1 MTVKVELA
9 AIENLTLCGWYVNG
23 TESTAVAK
31 PSSFSFPS
39 AAFTNVGS
47 FLVRGSPGCYTLQ
60 AILMTASG
68 VIYDRTNTSVSVYS
82 SVVPPDP
89 PVLKSAQVSNDG
101 LSISVSF
108 DTTTDLG
115 LNSSIVAL
123 DGSFPSFPCTLL
135 LTFNG
140 VEDTMC
146 AWLSSQRLTVTFIS
160 TPDTSTDD
168 WAVIADTIT
177 LVPNVLQ
184 ASGCVGLDKP
194 CLFSNTSTVEIGA
207 PVKAVVP
214 AASLTATDTVGSCD
228 DLTVD
233 PTASTGSCGR
243 PWLNVSWTAWTASS
257 INVTYPMKDYL
268 NSNFRSTD
276 AKLVIP
282 SSILEFGEVTIELT
296 LTNFLMEVYT
306 LYTLYTQTLIHS
318 YPHTL
323 IHSCTHKLIHR

>member
-233 PTASTGSCGR
+233 PTASTG
-243 PWLNVSWTAWTASS
+243 
-257 INVTYPMKDYL
+257 TYPMKDYL

-323 IHSCTHKLIHR
+323 IHSYTPSGIKSAKDDHSPRQ